1 MRKFKQNQ
9 FGGVTIL
16 LVILVGVA
24 VMVATAS
31 LAYSINSKKEASV
44 AAHAQTNAQ
53 MMAWA
58 GTSAF
63 YEYIKAK
70 GATSLDDFKALNATS
85 VTLKNSGGQEVIA
98 KNISIT
104 GACAADGDLCE
115 ISADISAKNAAS
127 KAANTVNVRYKM
139 RVQDGTVVPVAKFKA
154 SFGGDVL
161 VDGKIIAE
169 AANTDAEITVKG
181 GDLWLNAGAQVNN
194 FANLTFNVEG
204 NVIIHCTA
212 SNCGNVGEMDINAGG
227 YIYIT
232 DTGIGKFGDLNAK
245 KYIQASGI
253 KAGNLKAIEYVNLNT
268 GSSVGNI
275 QAGGN
280 INLDGGAGALRTIAK
295 NVESNGDVKVS
306 WSTADNVYAKGSVAV
321 TNGGTTK
328 DIWSNE
334 NVTVNIAG
342 TTVNGNIKA
351 RGFVNVKTG
360 PNLNVN
366 GSITAGGANTTT
378 NGASVYVSGVVPAG
392 GVKVSGE
399 ILTNGYVEATYGA
412 INGVTTTGDVNLG
425 LSDRASSGVNGGG
438 GNINAGGSVFIG
450 GNTSAVG
457 NVNAVGNVRIGT
469 SSLVGS
475 KGAVGNIHSGGTTQ
489 MYQGST
495 AGIIEAVGG
504 VTLGTS
510 GVAATSAS
518 ATDIYSGSTVELY
531 QGSSAA
537 SIVAQGQVI
546 LGKSSNNKGNVSGA
560 INAKGNVYVWQGSD
574 TGAINSQATV
584 RVHSGL
590 IGDKSTTGNICA
602 ASVDTSKIALLNYYS
617 TGSTKKY
624 PSQCTFTLPTAPAA
638 PAAPA
643 AQNVVAYTG
652 VDTQAIQDEIDE
664 KFDFNNN
671 VDVRVYKNEA
681 NYIFTK
687 ANKITR
693 VYLNKLKDP
702 ATGNIYSYKMDSTD
716 STFKQYEKIAGV
728 DTLVGDGGGFYLGK
742 YTLGGTQKY
751 VGAICKSVANGSCTS
766 DIVAY
771 LPRVSAEDQP
781 SGTALETLNY
791 TTTGDGFWQVKNFF
805 QNSTIDNATIAPG
818 IFYFEG
824 ELRIHGNP
832 NIQSDPTSNAYT
844 NTFLAEGD
852 ITALVVSPRIYSP
865 YNILRV
871 KSDASVICNRN
882 LAQANGTMYTSAPS
896 TTPTSSGFKYLI
908 PTNLCKND
916 TQFAYNMDRDPATN
930 QRTIVVIDWK
940 NVPKLDLG
948 YVALMSNKVVR
959 LGTCSQ
965 IFGDVLARER
975 IEVTGACG
983 ATSEQQVIT
992 GNITTQNASGSGN
1005 DNLLPAGGKWVLPKE
1020 EFSGVK
1026 GPGSGGGGGGTGI
1039 TVDSSSI
1046 EMTWAKSL

>member
-212 SNCGNVGEMDINAGG
+212 SNCGNVGKMDINAGG

-232 DTGIGKFGDLNAK
+232 DTGFGHFGNLNAK
-245 KYIQASGI
+245 DYIRISGTTANNLNAVGYVALVAGAHADDI
-253 KAGNLKAIEYVNLNT
+253 KAGGDVDLAGGIGALASSAKNIQSNGNVVMNN
-268 GSSVGNI
+268 GSSAQNISAAGNINMVGGLGALVVTAGDLSANGNVDLRGATVKNI
-275 QAGGN
+275 QARGN
-280 INLDGGAGALRTIAK
+280 VALADGAKSKNIKSNGNTTLTISGTK
-295 NVESNGDVKVS
+295 VDGNVETLGYIYMSTDAVVTGDG
-306 WSTADNVYAKGSVAV
+306 TARGDNKTTQGSSIYMISGAKILGSVYAKGSVRLITPFTTGQVYATDKV
-321 TNGGTTK
+321 MNGIGTKTFLGGAAGWQDYSSTATTK
-328 DIWSNE
+328 
-334 NVTVNIAG
+334 
-342 TTVNGNIKA
+342 
-351 RGFVNVKTG
+351 
-360 PNLNVN
+360 
-366 GSITAGGANTTT
+366 T
-378 NGASVYVSGVVPAG
+378 NQLSEVPLVS
-392 GVKVSGE
+392 
-399 ILTNGYVEATYGA
+399 
-412 INGVTTTGDVNLG
+412 
-425 LSDRASSGVNGGG
+425 
-438 GNINAGGSVFIG
+438 
-450 GNTSAVG
+450 
-457 NVNAVGNVRIGT
+457 
-469 SSLVGS
+469 
-475 KGAVGNIHSGGTTQ
+475 
-489 MYQGST
+489 
-495 AGIIEAVGG
+495 
-504 VTLGTS
+504 
-510 GVAATSAS
+510 
-518 ATDIYSGSTVELY
+518 
-531 QGSSAA
+531 
-537 SIVAQGQVI
+537 
-546 LGKSSNNKGNVSGA
+546 
-560 INAKGNVYVWQGSD
+560 
-574 TGAINSQATV
+574 
-584 RVHSGL
+584 
-590 IGDKSTTGNICA
+590 
-602 ASVDTSKIALLNYYS
+602 SVDTQVIKDA
-617 TGSTKKY
+617 
-624 PSQCTFTLPTAPAA
+624 
-638 PAAPA
+638 
-643 AQNVVAYTG
+643 
-652 VDTQAIQDEIDE
+652 VDG

-687 ANKITR
+687 VNKITR

-781 SGTALETLNY
+781 FGTALETLNY

-882 LAQANGTMYTSAPS
+882 LAQANGTIYTSAPS
-896 TTPTSSGFKYLI
+896 TTPTSSGFKYLV

-983 ATSEQQVIT
+983 VTSEQQVIT
-992 GNITTQNASGSGN
+992 GNITTQNASGSGY

>member
-212 SNCGNVGEMDINAGG
+212 SNCGNVGKMDINAGG

-232 DTGIGKFGDLNAK
+232 DTGFGHFGNLNAK
-245 KYIQASGI
+245 DYIRISGTTANNLNAVGYVALVAGAHADDI
-253 KAGNLKAIEYVNLNT
+253 KAGGDVDLAGGIGALASSAKNIQSNGNVVMNN
-268 GSSVGNI
+268 GSSAQNISAAGNINMVGGLGALVVTAGDLSANGNVDLRGATVKNI
-275 QAGGN
+275 QARGN
-280 INLDGGAGALRTIAK
+280 VALADGAKSKNIKSNGNTTLTISGTK
-295 NVESNGDVKVS
+295 VDGNVETLGYIYMSTDAVVTGDG
-306 WSTADNVYAKGSVAV
+306 TARGDNKTTQGSSIYMISGAKILGSVYAKGSVRLITPFTTGQVYATDKV
-321 TNGGTTK
+321 MNGIGTKTFLGGAAGWQDYSSTATTK
-328 DIWSNE
+328 
-334 NVTVNIAG
+334 
-342 TTVNGNIKA
+342 
-351 RGFVNVKTG
+351 
-360 PNLNVN
+360 
-366 GSITAGGANTTT
+366 T
-378 NGASVYVSGVVPAG
+378 NQLSEVPLVS
-392 GVKVSGE
+392 
-399 ILTNGYVEATYGA
+399 
-412 INGVTTTGDVNLG
+412 
-425 LSDRASSGVNGGG
+425 
-438 GNINAGGSVFIG
+438 
-450 GNTSAVG
+450 
-457 NVNAVGNVRIGT
+457 
-469 SSLVGS
+469 
-475 KGAVGNIHSGGTTQ
+475 
-489 MYQGST
+489 
-495 AGIIEAVGG
+495 
-504 VTLGTS
+504 
-510 GVAATSAS
+510 
-518 ATDIYSGSTVELY
+518 
-531 QGSSAA
+531 
-537 SIVAQGQVI
+537 
-546 LGKSSNNKGNVSGA
+546 
-560 INAKGNVYVWQGSD
+560 
-574 TGAINSQATV
+574 
-584 RVHSGL
+584 
-590 IGDKSTTGNICA
+590 
-602 ASVDTSKIALLNYYS
+602 SVDTQVIKDA
-617 TGSTKKY
+617 
-624 PSQCTFTLPTAPAA
+624 
-638 PAAPA
+638 
-643 AQNVVAYTG
+643 
-652 VDTQAIQDEIDE
+652 VDG

-687 ANKITR
+687 VNKITR

-781 SGTALETLNY
+781 FGTALETLNY

-832 NIQSDPTSNAYT
+832 NIQSDPTSKAYT
-844 NTFLAEGD
+844 ITFFAEGD
-852 ITALVVSPRIYSP
+852 ISALVVSPRIYSP

-882 LAQANGTMYTSAPS
+882 LAQANGTIYTSAPS
-896 TTPTSSGFKYLI
+896 TTPTSSGFKYLV

-992 GNITTQNASGSGN
+992 GNITTQNASGSGY